1 MSGGT
6 PPPERQLDLRAL
18 AEYGEKRGT
27 RILRDTPE
35 VRLVLFSLQDGQRV
49 SGRGEPRVHLICI
62 DGEGELWA
70 GETRVSAHA
79 GTMLA
84 CGVGEPHGA
93 QAHEGRFLVLGV
105 ITPRP

>member
-6 PPPERQLDLRAL
+6 PSAEPQLDLLAL
-18 AEYGEKRGT
+18 AEYGETRGT
-27 RILRDTPE
+27 RVLRDTPE
-35 VRLVLFSLQDGQRV
+35 VRLVLFSLQGGQRV
-49 SGRGEPRVHLICI
+49 SGRGEPRVHLICL
-62 DGEGELWA
+62 DGAGELWA

-84 CGVGEPHGA
+84 CEVGEPHGA
-93 QAHEGRFLVLGV
+93 QANEGPFLVLGV